1 MQRFVLHLY
10 VSGQTQRSLRAAANL
25 RRLCEQHLAGN
36 YELVLIDVQAQ
47 PELAEA
53 AEIFATPV
61 TIRTAPPPVARVVGD
76 LSDPFKVLLALG
88 IERAHAHPAAAR
100 E

>member
-10 VSGQTQRSLRAAANL
+10 VCGQSQRSLRAAANL
-25 RRLCEQHLAGN
+25 RRLCEQHLDGH

-61 TIRTAPPPVARVVGD
+61 TIRMAPPPVSRVVGD
-76 LSDPFKVLLALG
+76 LSDPFKVLRALG
-88 IERAHAHPAAAR
+88 IEPAPPTLATVQG
-100 E
+100 